1 MKKLSAREYLEQ
13 LEVLNIQINDDIAIL
28 SAMKT
33 DMCNMSGID
42 YSRDKVQ
49 TSSVGDQM
57 CKDIVKY
64 TMFDQHIN
72 DEIDRYVNAKKQIIQ
87 EIRGLRDKNDIQILT
102 KVYVQYKTVRD
113 AADEMGK
120 SYSHT
125 ILLHKKALEK
135 FERTYKN
142 LHYLT

>member
-1 MKKLSAREYLEQ
+1 MKL
-13 LEVLNIQINDDIAIL
+13 IG
-28 SAMKT
+28 
-33 DMCNMSGID
+33 MSM
-42 YSRDKVQ
+42 Q
-49 TSSVGDQM
+49 
-57 CKDIVKY
+57 
-64 TMFDQHIN
+64 
-72 DEIDRYVNAKKQIIQ
+72 KQIIQ

-102 KVYVQYKTVRD
+102 KVYVQYKTVKD
-113 AADEMGK
+113 AADEMRK